1 MTQDEQQDRV
11 GSSFAK
17 HGLMPPSLPKGSSGA
32 HGMPSPPVFGKTQRS
47 STAELARRW
56 AAHVALAAAVGAA
69 YFLVAQVTMLG
80 AAFQPDKSTLFWPA
94 AGISSGALIALGP
107 RRRWPA
113 VAGILAAEAAAAH
126 VSWNDP
132 LITAALALWN
142 PVEALTVAWLVARY
156 FGGTD
161 FALDRARNVFGLL
174 GAAVVGSVVPSLGA
188 AVVKS
193 LLLGPSIMLLPTWQ
207 RWFAGDVVGIVTVAP
222 LVIGLANSLRR
233 HPPSRSEYVEGTL
246 ALLSLAIVTSIIV
259 LLPRKAWDVLLP
271 VGWPF
276 PILLWLAARTRP
288 VFAAAGA
295 FLVSSIIVWTTTF
308 GIGHFGDANTPLG
321 DRVLE
326 AQAAILFLAV
336 GAYVLAALFAER
348 RGSEALLAR
357 ANTMLQRERD
367 NKLMNAEATAAS
379 IAHELKQ
386 PLAAMGMNADA
397 SLVLLEQTPP
407 NLPRVKNALNNIVA
421 DVHRTGKALD
431 GIRALFRT
439 VNQGWEP
446 VDVSEICSEVLRSL
460 RAELNDHGI
469 SVESELSSKIPPIQG
484 NRGQLQQVIFNL
496 VHNAVEAMI
505 GTTSQKRMLR
515 LATQRRDRDR
525 IVVLVQDTGPG
536 IVPAQLDHVFDAFMT
551 TKPQGMGLGLAIC
564 QIIVERHGGEL
575 TVLSDGKEGAL
586 FQFSL
591 PIKSSDEAAAGH

>member
-1 MTQDEQQDRV
+1 MTQDEQQERV

-17 HGLMPPSLPKGSSGA
+17 HGLMAPSLPKGSSGA
-32 HGMPSPPVFGKTQRS
+32 HGMPSPPVLGKSQRS

-56 AAHVALAAAVGAA
+56 AGHVALAAAVGAA
-69 YFLVAQVTMLG
+69 YLLVAQVTVLG
-80 AAFQPDKSTLFWPA
+80 IAFQPDKTALFWPA
-94 AGISSGALIALGP
+94 AGISSGLLIALGP

-113 VAGILAAEAAAAH
+113 VAGIMAAEAAAAQL
-126 VSWNDP
+126 SWHNP
-132 LITAALALWN
+132 WVTAVMAVCDT
-142 PVEALTVAWLVARY
+142 VEALTVAGLVARY
-156 FGGTD
+156 FGDTD

-174 GAAVVGSVVPSLGA
+174 GAAVVAAAAPSLGV

-193 LLLGPSIMLLPTWQ
+193 LLLDPSIMILPTWQ
-207 RWFAGDVVGIVTVAP
+207 RWFAGDVLGIVAVAP
-222 LVIGLANSLRR
+222 LVIGLFGALR
-233 HPPSRSEYVEGTL
+233 HPPSRREYVEGTL
-246 ALLSLAIVTSIIV
+246 GLLSLAIVTSIIV

-295 FLVSSIIVWTTTF
+295 FLVSSIIVWTTIF
-308 GIGHFGDANTPLG
+308 GMGRFGNASVPID

-326 AQAAILFLAV
+326 AQTAILFLAV

-357 ANTMLQRERD
+357 SNTMLQRERD

-397 SLVLLEQTPP
+397 SLVLLEQTSP

-446 VDVSEICSEVLRSL
+446 VDVGEICSEVLRSL

-496 VHNAVEAMI
+496 VHNAVEAMT

-515 LATQRRDRDR
+515 LVTQRSDRDR
-525 IVVLVQDTGPG
+525 IVVSVQDTGPG
-536 IVPAQLDHVFDAFMT
+536 IVPEQLDHVFDAFMT

-591 PIKSSDEAAAGH
+591 PIKSSDEGAAGH